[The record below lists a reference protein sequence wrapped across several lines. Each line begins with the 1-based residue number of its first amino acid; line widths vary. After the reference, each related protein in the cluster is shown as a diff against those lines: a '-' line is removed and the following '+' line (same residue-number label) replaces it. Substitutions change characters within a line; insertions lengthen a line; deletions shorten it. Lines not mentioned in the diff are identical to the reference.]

1 MKIEIQIDDS
11 LDESEVIIRAKELN
25 SEVAKIQKAL
35 SGMAAHK
42 GEIVFEKNETEYY
55 FPVENILFFETDG
68 DKVFAHT
75 VSDLYLVRK
84 KLYEL
89 EEILPTFFLRVSKS
103 AILNTKKVYGLTK
116 NLSASSKVEFS
127 GTGKVVYVSRNFY
140 KTLKEKLGSDSKE

>member
-89 EEILPTFFLRVSKS
+89 EEILPSFFLRVSKS

>member
-140 KTLKEKLGSDSKE
+140 KTLKEKIGSDSKE

>member
-75 VSDLYLVRK
+75 VNDLYLVRK

-89 EEILPTFFLRVSKS
+89 EEILPSFFLRVSKS